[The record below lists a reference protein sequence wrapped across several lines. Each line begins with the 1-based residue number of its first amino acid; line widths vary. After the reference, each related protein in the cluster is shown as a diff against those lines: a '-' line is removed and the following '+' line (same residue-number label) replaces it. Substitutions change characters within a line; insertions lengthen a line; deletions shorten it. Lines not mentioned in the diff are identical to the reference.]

1 MTVKHIC
8 EGVFVISPCW
18 VLKTN
23 NKISLI
29 SLTLLTLNLIEDILN
44 VKNSSFWY
52 ICILRVL
59 KRNIVY

>member
-8 EGVFVISPCW
+8 EGVFVISPRW

-23 NKISLI
+23 NKI

-44 VKNSSFWY
+44 VNLVAFGIYIQSF
-52 ICILRVL
+52 
-59 KRNIVY
+59 